1 MRYNLKDRTMKTFK
15 DLHFRSHKNVK
26 GGVHALL
33 NFDNGTYISVVGG
46 PDFLYGNGVSSFEV
60 KSTVTDKRNDVSG
73 WLSKSQVTSRMRYL
87 QALNK

>member
-1 MRYNLKDRTMKTFK
+1 MKTFK
-15 DLHFRSHKNVK
+15 DLHFKPHKNIK

-46 PDFLYGNGVSSFEV
+46 PKFLYGNGVSSFEV

-73 WLSKSQVTSRMRYL
+73 WLSINQVTSRMKYL
-87 QALNK
+87 QTLNN